1 MKIQEYIKVLFDVQI
16 NTQVAHW
23 QTTGEGS
30 YATHKALE
38 EIYLGIVDLRDTLVE
53 SSQYK
58 DIIRGYKSPILNE
71 NMDMIAF
78 LEGVIEDSN
87 TFREGQEPYIQQIVD
102 SIIEFINKGI
112 YKLRFL
118 K

>member
-53 SSQYK
+53 SSQSEK
-58 DIIRGYKSPILNE
+58 IIKGYKNPMVNE
-71 NMDMIAF
+71 NMEMIAF
-78 LEGVIEDSN
+78 FYCI
-87 TFREGQEPYIQQIVD
+87 T
-102 SIIEFINKGI
+102 
-112 YKLRFL
+112 LRRL
-118 K
+118 